1 MLSVNK
7 FGESD
12 KLVVAA
18 FQHLDEIVKALHHLT
33 STMVLDDEGHLELW
47 VFLFNV
53 RHTIQ

>member
-18 FQHLDEIVKALHHLT
+18 FQHLDEVVKALHHLT

-47 VFLFNV
+47 VFL
-53 RHTIQ
+53 